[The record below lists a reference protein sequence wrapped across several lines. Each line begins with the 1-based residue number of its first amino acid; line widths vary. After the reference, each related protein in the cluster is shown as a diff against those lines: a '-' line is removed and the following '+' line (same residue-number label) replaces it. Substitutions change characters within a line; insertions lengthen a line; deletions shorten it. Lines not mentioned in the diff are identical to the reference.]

1 MSKQLENS
9 KRYRIL
15 GWVSNVD
22 GGYTSKGETIYQCDS
37 IDDALMHLKKVHQES
52 LECTYFTIERGEW
65 L

>member
-15 GWVSNVD
+15 GWINELD
-22 GGYTSKGETIYQCDS
+22 GSYVTKGKTIYQCDS
-37 IDDALMHLKKVHQES
+37 IEEALAHVKKIHQEH